1 MSMVIEEL
9 TKKRISSASAIHLM
23 DIFWSLSD
31 AVLRYMEKSGS
42 ALSEKLD
49 SLSGN

>member
-1 MSMVIEEL
+1 MVIEEL
-9 TKKRISSASAIHLM
+9 TKKRIPSASAIHLM
-23 DIFWSLSD
+23 DIFWSSSD

-49 SLSGN
+49 SLSENQC